1 MILNR
6 GGEAV
11 SSEYV
16 DEKVNVVQSSINNL
30 SNITERMKSIYVRI
44 TPSSFS
50 NSAPYTF
57 TVPINWMTSDWIP
70 QSISVKG
77 WSDIDANSIVVLQE
91 FLGCIGMIETFGGSS
106 RITAPETKPN
116 WPWGGDW
123 TVVLRIQFTLI
134 KEWVN

>member
-1 MILNR
+1 MIIGR
-6 GGEAV
+6 GGGAA

-16 DEKVNVVQSSINNL
+16 DEKVNVVQSSVNNL
-30 SNITERMKSIYVRI
+30 SNITEQMKSIYVRV

-57 TVPINWMTSDWIP
+57 TIPIKWMTSNWIP

-77 WSDIDANSIVVLQE
+77 WYDIDANSIIKLQE
-91 FLGCIGMIETFGGSS
+91 FLSCIGLVETFDGSI
-106 RITAPETKPN
+106 RITAPETKPD
-116 WPWGGDW
+116 WGGDGW

>member
-6 GGEAV
+6 GGEAA

-30 SNITERMKSIYVRI
+30 SNITEQMKSIYVRI
-44 TPSSFS
+44 TPGSFS

-77 WSDIDANSIVVLQE
+77 WSGIDANNIVKLQE
-91 FLGCIGMIETFGGSS
+91 FLGYIGMIETFDGSI
-106 RITAPETKPN
+106 RITAPETKPD
-116 WPWGGDW
+116 WGGDDW
-123 TVVLRIQFTLI
+123 EVDLRIQFTLI